1 MMSVYR
7 APQQFIV
14 VRREWNGFAAGFFS
28 AFTAFYH
35 RTGAAIMGLLSG
47 NPLNPDARKNL

>member
-1 MMSVYR
+1 MGLLQ
-7 APQQFIV
+7 A
-14 VRREWNGFAAGFFS
+14 FFS